1 MLVSETCM
9 FVRLRAKPECDNTGE
24 DRIKPSKI
32 HGYSLLQSTSGK
44 KIHPYEKKVPIW
56 GISHIVCQMRFN
68 VN

>member
-44 KIHPYEKKVPIW
+44 KIHPYEKKKSTYLGYLSYSLPNEV
-56 GISHIVCQMRFN
+56 
-68 VN
+68 